1 MLTLTP
7 ILVGQTPD
15 AGRGREQRLD
25 SLKHIDN
32 PRWWYPGE
40 PIVWIPDGMLDSL
53 FAMDLDGFIVYT
65 ESPRYEN
72 YHKAVACYRSPE
84 GKEALLIQG
93 DCRYISYDR
102 GMTNSSR
109 SIVNGHNHYSA
120 IYWKDETL
128 FFQSGHANW
137 FRHTQR
143 LYHSQETLQMERFDT
158 EDAPKGLEIAAVLP
172 LEDGCAFLYP
182 IAETMTR
189 SEVVPAYFLPHTSS
203 EFEWWG
209 RVNPTVGKVDILSAM
224 YPLQDYLVSRNAS
237 SLTIIRRSDLNFVNV
252 PSRLASLMEANTGTI
267 VGSWTGWK
275 GNNLI
280 RDFGQGQVIAEA
292 IDSLV
297 SEAAWSP
304 LILTADPPAEKEEQS
319 LNSTWGWTL
328 AVLMSGA
335 FLIVLFD
342 RLTYRGQTRFVP
354 VDPSEGG
361 TKPIALSKETEM
373 MLVHSGRRMGSD
385 AFDQVIG
392 LDQVESPE
400 TRRSR
405 RSRFIQLVNA
415 EAQARFGRDLVVRV
429 RSKEDKRVMLYHVI
443 RLDEKN
449 D

>member
-1 MLTLTP
+1 
-7 ILVGQTPD
+7 
-15 AGRGREQRLD
+15 
-25 SLKHIDN
+25 
-32 PRWWYPGE
+32 
-40 PIVWIPDGMLDSL
+40 
-53 FAMDLDGFIVYT
+53 MDLDGFIVYT
-65 ESPRYEN
+65 ESPRSEN
-72 YHKAVACYRSPE
+72 YNKAVACYRSPE

-158 EDAPKGLEIAAVLP
+158 EDAPEGLEIAAVLP
-172 LEDGCAFLYP
+172 LKDGCAFLYP

-209 RVNPTVGKVDILSAM
+209 RVNPTVGKVDVLTAM
-224 YPLQDYLVSRNAS
+224 IPLEDYLVSRNGS
-237 SLTIIRRSDLNFVNV
+237 SLTVIRRSDLNFVNV
-252 PSRLASLMEANTGTI
+252 PSRLANLMEAKTGSLA
-267 VGSWTGWK
+267 GSWTAWT
-275 GNNLI
+275 GNVFL
-280 RDFGQGQVIAEA
+280 RDFGQGQLVRES

-297 SEAAWSP
+297 AGAAWSP
-304 LILTADPPAEKEEQS
+304 LILPADAPVEGTPQTIDSK
-319 LNSTWGWTL
+319 WGWTL
-328 AVLMSGA
+328 AILMGGA
-335 FLIVLFD
+335 FLFMLFE
-342 RLTYRGQTRFVP
+342 RMTYRGRTRLVP
-354 VDPSEGG
+354 VDLSDGG
-361 TKPIALSKETEM
+361 TKPMTLSMETET
-373 MLVHSGRRMGSD
+373 MLVHSGQKLGSD
-385 AFDQVIG
+385 AFDRIIG

-405 RSRFIQLVNA
+405 RSRYIQLVNA
-415 EAQARFGRDLVVRV
+415 EAQARFGRDLIVRE
-429 RSKEDKRVMLYHVI
+429 RSEEDKRVMLYRI
-443 RLDEKN
+443 IQLDGEH

>member
-1 MLTLTP
+1 
-7 ILVGQTPD
+7 
-15 AGRGREQRLD
+15 
-25 SLKHIDN
+25 
-32 PRWWYPGE
+32 
-40 PIVWIPDGMLDSL
+40 
-53 FAMDLDGFIVYT
+53 MDLDGFIAYT
-65 ESPRYEN
+65 ESPRSKN
-72 YHKAVACYRSPE
+72 YNKAVACYRSPE
-84 GKEALLIQG
+84 GTEALLIHG

-109 SIVNGHNHYSA
+109 SIVNGHNFYSA

-158 EDAPKGLEIAAVLP
+158 EDAPEGLEIAAILP

-189 SEVVPAYFLPHTSS
+189 SEVVPAYFLSHTSA

-209 RVNPTVGKVDILSAM
+209 RVNPLVGKVDVLTTM
-224 YPLQDYLVSRNAS
+224 FPLKDYLVSRNGS
-237 SLTIIRRSDLNFVNV
+237 SLTVIRRSDLNFVNV
-252 PSRLASLMEANTGTI
+252 PSRLANLMEANTGSLA
-267 VGSWTGWK
+267 GSWTGWK
-275 GNNLI
+275 GNVI
-280 RDFGQGQVIAEA
+280 VRDFGQGQLVTET

-297 SEAAWSP
+297 ARAAWSP
-304 LILTADPPAEKEEQS
+304 LILPADPPAEEEAE
-319 LNSTWGWTL
+319 LLDSTWGWTL
-328 AVLMSGA
+328 AFLMSVA
-335 FLIVLFD
+335 FFIVLFD
-342 RLTYRGQTRFVP
+342 RLTYRGQTRFIP

-361 TKPIALSKETEM
+361 TKPITLSKETEM

-392 LDQVESPE
+392 LDHVESPE
-400 TRRSR
+400 TRRSK

-429 RSKEDKRVMLYHVI
+429 RSEEDKRVMLYQIV
-443 RLDEKN
+443 RLDGDN

>member
-1 MLTLTP
+1 M
-7 ILVGQTPD
+7 GQTPEM
-15 AGRGREQRLD
+15 RKGRELRVD

-40 PIVWIPDGMLDSL
+40 PITWAPDGLLDSL
-53 FAMDLDGFIVYT
+53 FTLDLDGFIVYT
-65 ESPRYEN
+65 ESPRAEN

-84 GKEALLIQG
+84 GQEALLIQG

-102 GMTNSSR
+102 GMNNSSR

-158 EDAPKGLEIAAVLP
+158 EDAPEGLEIAAVLP

-189 SEVVPAYFLPHTSS
+189 SELVPAYFLPHTSS

-237 SLTIIRRSDLNFVNV
+237 SLTVIRRSDLNFVNV

-280 RDFGQGQVIAEA
+280 RDFGQGQLVRER

-297 SEAAWSP
+297 AGTNWSP
-304 LILTADPPAEKEEQS
+304 LILPAQAPTKQEEQS
-319 LNSTWGWTL
+319 RDSTWGWTL
-328 AVLMSGA
+328 AVIMTSA
-335 FLIVLFD
+335 FLLLLFD
-342 RLTYRGQTRFVP
+342 RLTYRGRTRLVP
-354 VDPSEGG
+354 VDPSAGG
-361 TKPIALSKETEM
+361 TKPIALSQETET
-373 MLVHSGRRMGSD
+373 MLAHSGRRMGSD
-385 AFDQVIG
+385 AFDQIIG
-392 LDQVESPE
+392 LGQVESPE
-400 TRRSR
+400 TRRSK
-405 RSRFIQLVNA
+405 RSRYIQLVNA

-429 RSKEDKRVMLYHVI
+429 RSEEDKRVMLYHII
-443 RLDEKN
+443 RLDE
-449 D
+449 DHD